1 MTTVATVNFTGRDFS
16 AEYERLLTL
25 LKSELP
31 EYTDWNHNDAGIV
44 LLRLAARETD
54 LLNDY
59 IDLVFNEG
67 FLQTAQFR
75 QSLIELG
82 RLVDYLPELATSA
95 TTTLTLTRKMGMY
108 SPTTPVTVP
117 QFTPFA
123 RDDEITYL
131 TIEEHTVPYSATPY
145 DIPAIQGTL
154 NSVTLTSA
162 SFENVDWS
170 GFAKYDLGVNV
181 AAGTVEISHGTSPT
195 TTWTE
200 VDSFYRSR
208 STDYH
213 FMLEL
218 NGDTDSVWLVV
229 GNGAKGAEPPESTD
243 ILVRYIVTDG
253 ATGNCGAGLIR
264 TIPDGLYDTIDS
276 VTNNIV
282 ANGGSASETTDS
294 LRRQIPAV
302 TRAQRRAVTHDDYEA
317 LVQHQPGVLWCQA
330 LDRNEFQFF
339 PWEFVALY
347 IVPDGGGPMNDLFK
361 AGLLNE
367 IGQWGHLLSWPGRYV
382 LLDATEYPVDVTM
395 RVWRAT
401 GYTENTV
408 TQNITSALN
417 TLFSLD
423 ARSIAET
430 LSFIGLHQAV
440 SSVAGVSVVEFVTP
454 TSDVNPGNGNFIR
467 PGTYTI
473 QYQ

>member
-1 MTTVATVNFTGRDFS
+1 MTQTINFTGRDFS
-16 AEYERLLTL
+16 AEYERLLAL
-25 LKSELP
+25 LKIELP
-31 EYTDWNHNDAGIV
+31 EYTDWNHSDAGIT
-44 LLRLAARETD
+44 LLRLLARETD

-75 QSLIELG
+75 QSLVELG
-82 RLVDYLPELATSA
+82 RLVDYLPEISSAA
-95 TTTLTLTRKMGMY
+95 TTQLSIVREYGSNAPEDTITLPKYTSFTRNDGLNY
-108 SPTTPVTVP
+108 LSL
-117 QFTPFA
+117 
-123 RDDEITYL
+123 DSL
-131 TIEEHTVPYSATPY
+131 TIPYTQTPY
-145 DIPAIQGTL
+145 TVNAIQGT
-154 NSVTLTSA
+154 VTEVTITRA
-162 SFENVDWS
+162 SFSIVDFS
-170 GFAKYDLGVNV
+170 GFLKYNMGAGV
-181 AAGTVEISHGTSPT
+181 AAGTVEMFHGEEPV
-195 TTWTE
+195 TTWTQ
-200 VDSFYRSR
+200 VDSFWRSR
-208 STDYH
+208 DTDYH
-213 FMLEL
+213 FLTEL

-229 GNGAKGAEPPESTD
+229 GNGTHGALPPEVDSIT
-243 ILVRYIVTDG
+243 LRYVACDG
-253 ATGNCGAGLIR
+253 AGGNCGAGRVTGVPVGYEDYI
-264 TIPDGLYDTIDS
+264 DT
-276 VTNNIV
+276 VTNTIV
-282 ANGGSASETTDS
+282 ANGGSSSETIDS

-330 LDRNEFQFF
+330 LDRNEVQFF

-417 TLFSLD
+417 ALFSLD
-423 ARSIAET
+423 ARSIADP
-430 LSFIGLHQAV
+430 LSFVDLHQAV
-440 SSVAGVSVVEFVTP
+440 SSVVGVSVVEFVTP

>member
-1 MTTVATVNFTGRDFS
+1 MTQTINFTGRDFS
-16 AEYERLLTL
+16 AEYERLLAL
-25 LKSELP
+25 LKIELP
-31 EYTDWNHNDAGIV
+31 EYTDWNHSDAGIT
-44 LLRLAARETD
+44 LLRLLARETD

-75 QSLIELG
+75 QSLVELG
-82 RLVDYLPELATSA
+82 RLVDYLPEISSAA
-95 TTTLTLTRKMGMY
+95 TTQLSIVREYGSNAPEDTITLPKYT
-108 SPTTPVTVP
+108 S
-117 QFTPFA
+117 FA
-123 RDDEITYL
+123 RNDGLNYLSLDAL
-131 TIEEHTVPYSATPY
+131 TIPYTQTPY
-145 DIPAIQGTL
+145 TVNAIQGT
-154 NSVTLTSA
+154 VTEVTITRA
-162 SFENVDWS
+162 SFSVVDFS
-170 GFAKYDLGVNV
+170 GFLKYNMGAGV
-181 AAGTVEISHGTSPT
+181 ASGTIEMFHGEEPV
-195 TTWTE
+195 TTWTQ
-200 VDSFYRSR
+200 VDSFWRSR
-208 STDYH
+208 DTDCH
-213 FMLEL
+213 FLTEL

-229 GNGAKGAEPPESTD
+229 GNGTHGALPPEVDSIT
-243 ILVRYIVTDG
+243 LRYVACDG
-253 ATGNCGAGLIR
+253 AGGNCGAGRVTGVPVGYEDYI
-264 TIPDGLYDTIDS
+264 DT
-276 VTNNIV
+276 VTNTIV
-282 ANGGSASETTDS
+282 ANGGSSSETIDS

-330 LDRNEFQFF
+330 LDRNEVQFF

-417 TLFSLD
+417 TLFSLN

-430 LSFIGLHQAV
+430 LSFIDLHQAV

>member
-1 MTTVATVNFTGRDFS
+1 MTQTINFTGRDFS
-16 AEYERLLTL
+16 AEYERLLAL
-25 LKSELP
+25 LKIELP
-31 EYTDWNHNDAGIV
+31 EYTDWNHSDAGIT
-44 LLRLAARETD
+44 LLRLLARETD

-75 QSLIELG
+75 QSLVELG
-82 RLVDYLPELATSA
+82 RLVDYLPEISSAA
-95 TTTLTLTRKMGMY
+95 TTQLSIVREYGSNAPEDTITLPKYT
-108 SPTTPVTVP
+108 S
-117 QFTPFA
+117 FA
-123 RDDEITYL
+123 RNDGLNYLSLDAL
-131 TIEEHTVPYSATPY
+131 TIPYTQTPY
-145 DIPAIQGTL
+145 TVNAIQGT
-154 NSVTLTSA
+154 VTEVTITRA
-162 SFENVDWS
+162 SFSIVDFS
-170 GFAKYDLGVNV
+170 GFLKYNMGAGV
-181 AAGTVEISHGTSPT
+181 AAGTVEMFHGEEPV
-195 TTWTE
+195 TTWTQ
-200 VDSFYRSR
+200 VDSFWRSR
-208 STDYH
+208 DTDYH
-213 FMLEL
+213 FLTEL

-229 GNGAKGAEPPESTD
+229 GDGTHGALPPEVDSIT
-243 ILVRYIVTDG
+243 LRYVACDG
-253 ATGNCGAGLIR
+253 ADGNCGAGRVTGVPVGYEDYI
-264 TIPDGLYDTIDS
+264 DT
-276 VTNNIV
+276 VTNTIV
-282 ANGGSASETTDS
+282 ANGGSSSETIDS

-330 LDRNEFQFF
+330 LDRNEVQFF

-417 TLFSLD
+417 ALFSLD
-423 ARSIAET
+423 ARSIADP
-430 LSFIGLHQAV
+430 LSFVDLHQAV
-440 SSVAGVSVVEFVTP
+440 SSVVGVSVVEFVTP
-454 TSDVNPGNGNFIR
+454 ISDVNPGNGNFIR